1 MKNYSEYSLF
11 DYLNDDD
18 FVQWIKHKP
27 DDLQQFWDEHL
38 KTHPSKIEQFEQA
51 KYVMHSLQFRDV
63 GLSSLETKE
72 LLKRIEQTIQQK
84 HLSIKPKVNIINRLW
99 IPLSAAASIAV
110 ILIALFV
117 WLNKPNEQIITTI
130 FGETKH
136 ISLPDGSLV
145 ILNANSTLTYPTHW
159 RNRQTR
165 EVELKGEAFFKV
177 KKSER
182 KDQKFVVNTEK
193 AGIEVL
199 GTQFN
204 VNTRRNNFQIVLN
217 SGEVSVYQNNMEE
230 DERGRI
236 LLSPGEMLTFEEQQG
251 VFLKQPVDTVLYT
264 AWKDNKFILK
274 QTPLNDIIRILEDNF
289 NYTIIVRDSAL
300 LKKEFVGT
308 FPKDDPDILFSTFST
323 SLGVEVNGNTIIFKN
338 K

>member
-1 MKNYSEYSLF
+1 MKNYNEYTVF
-11 DYLNDDD
+11 DYLIDDD
-18 FVQWIKHKP
+18 FVKWVKNGTENRSLFWEDHLSTYPYQAEKLAQAKAI
-27 DDLQQFWDEHL
+27 LQQLQFKDLGLSDKEAQQL
-38 KTHPSKIEQFEQA
+38 LIKIERNIRE
-51 KYVMHSLQFRDV
+51 KNKDKVRRN
-63 GLSSLETKE
+63 
-72 LLKRIEQTIQQK
+72 LLY
-84 HLSIKPKVNIINRLW
+84 KVW
-99 IPLSAAASIAV
+99 IPISVAASV
-110 ILIALFV
+110 LFIV
-117 WLNKPNEQIITTI
+117 SFFGLLQTVKTQVATTR
-130 FGETKH
+130 FGETQN
-136 ISLPDGSLV
+136 IELPDGSVV

-177 KKSER
+177 KKSEH
-182 KDQKFVVNTEK
+182 KHQKFVVNTEK
-193 AGIEVL
+193 VGIEVL

-230 DERGRI
+230 YERGRI

-251 VFLKQPVDTVLYT
+251 VFSKQSVDTLLYT

-274 QTPLNDIIRILEDNF
+274 QTPLNEIIRILEDNF

-300 LKKEFVGT
+300 LTKEFVGT
-308 FPKDDPDILFSTFST
+308 FPKDDPDILFSTLST